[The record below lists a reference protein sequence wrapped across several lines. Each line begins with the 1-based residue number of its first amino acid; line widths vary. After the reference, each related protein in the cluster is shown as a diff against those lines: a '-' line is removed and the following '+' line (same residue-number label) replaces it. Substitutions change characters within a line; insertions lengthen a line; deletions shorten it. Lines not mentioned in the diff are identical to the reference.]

1 MRKIRKPKTKAT
13 PAVEVVK
20 EEPFFS
26 LSNFKDYPRI
36 IGMFILLLFLP
47 PIGWIFAYKYSPY
60 DKKTTAAISVFCTAF
75 FVYAVILSPQHE
87 WTDISKFKREDFVT
101 RYNEQVIKL
110 APNLNLSIAENN
122 LNVDGDNFGYKFN
135 DTLKLDAKV
144 ENNFVKEV
152 DVVAAPKTT
161 DDSFQ
166 LLNVCGL
173 VVAVL
178 NPELNQEKRG
188 DVFRELQMLE
198 KAADEDLNTSTVK
211 GKVTYSL
218 RKSDGEYFFTARLN
232 DDF

>member
-13 PAVEVVK
+13 PAVEVEK
-20 EEPFFS
+20 EEPIFS
-26 LSNFKDYPRI
+26 LSNFKTYPRI
-36 IGMFILLLFLP
+36 VGMLVLLLFIP
-47 PIGWIFAYKYSPY
+47 PLGWFFAYKYSPY
-60 DKKTTAAISVFCTAF
+60 DKKTTVTMSVLCTAF
-75 FVYAVILSPQHE
+75 FVYAVILSPEHSFV
-87 WTDISKFKREDFVT
+87 DISKLKREDFVAS
-101 RYNEQVIKL
+101 YNEQATKL

-135 DTLKLDAKV
+135 DTLKIDAKV

-161 DDSFQ
+161 DESFQ

-173 VVAVL
+173 LVAVL

-198 KAADEDLNTSTVK
+198 KAADENLNTSTVK

>member
-13 PAVEVVK
+13 PAVEVEK
-20 EEPFFS
+20 EEPIFS
-26 LSNFKDYPRI
+26 LSNFKTYPRI
-36 IGMFILLLFLP
+36 VGMLILLLFIP
-47 PIGWIFAYKYSPY
+47 PLGWLFAYKYSPY
-60 DKKTTAAISVFCTAF
+60 DKKTTITMSVLCTAF
-75 FVYAVILSPQHE
+75 FVYAVILSPEHSFV
-87 WTDISKFKREDFVT
+87 DISKLKREDFVA
-101 RYNEQVIKL
+101 RYNEQVTKL

-122 LNVDGDNFGYKFN
+122 LNVDGNNLIYKFN
-135 DTLKLDAKV
+135 DTLKLDAKL
-144 ENNFVKEV
+144 ENDFVKEV
-152 DVVAAPKTT
+152 DVTAAPKTT
-161 DDSFQ
+161 DESFQ

-198 KAADEDLNTSTVK
+198 KAADENLNTSTVK

>member
-1 MRKIRKPKTKAT
+1 MRKIRKPKPK
-13 PAVEVVK
+13 PQVEVVK
-20 EEPFFS
+20 EEPIFS
-26 LSNFKDYPRI
+26 LSNFKNYPRI
-36 IGMFILLLFLP
+36 VGMLVLLLFIP
-47 PIGWIFAYKYSPY
+47 PLGWLFAYKYSPY
-60 DKKTTAAISVFCTAF
+60 DKKTTVTMSVLCTAF
-75 FVYAVILSPQHE
+75 FVYAVILSPEHSFV
-87 WTDISKFKREDFVT
+87 DIGKLKREDFVAH
-101 RYNEQVIKL
+101 YNEQVTKL

-122 LNVDGDNFGYKFN
+122 LNIEGDNFSYKFN
-135 DTLKLDAKV
+135 DTLKLDVKT
-144 ENNFVKEV
+144 ENTFVKGV
-152 DVVAAPKTT
+152 DVNAAPKTT

-211 GKVTYSL
+211 GKITYSL
-218 RKSDGEYFFTARLN
+218 KKSDGEYFFTASIN